1 MSDGMIHIKA
11 KKRKYKTKN
20 PVVKISSD
28 AYNTLV
34 DICNES
40 SMSIG
45 QIASEII
52 LQSVDRI
59 VYDREDS

>member
-1 MSDGMIHIKA
+1 MGDGMIHIKA

-20 PVVKISSD
+20 PVVKLSAE

-40 SMSIG
+40 AMSMG
-45 QIASEII
+45 QVASEII
-52 LQSVDRI
+52 LQSADRI
-59 VYDREDS
+59 VYDREEE